1 MNRWLREFGPA
12 GLLKLAIILVVLGRT
27 ALVLLTPRDDQTI
40 DLSLYQE
47 VGELLVNGI
56 DPYDFSAQAPL
67 REKLRLN
74 GYGADPYVKQTRE
87 GYDYYVSGNL
97 PASTA
102 LYGLLEIASGGNPKI
117 WRIGFVLGDVSI
129 VLAAFFFLRRAG
141 VELQTPV
148 QKLAFLAGAVVY
160 PSLIQWG
167 TLWPADK
174 QFQTALMMLLAGLLI
189 SQPKSPIGASV
200 AIGIVGSLSILFKAL
215 GLFLLPLACW
225 YFYRRPRREFATAV
239 LAGLVTALPF
249 MALFNLSFIQLM
261 INRVMAG
268 SAAAAAAD
276 HGSPWILF
284 PDFFMSSVRP
294 LLCVALVAAIAAYRW
309 KGKIDLLNC
318 MAALTLVFI
327 CLWTNS
333 GSMDRLNIAM
343 MFALLC
349 TATISVQYWQT
360 LTLFN
365 YVIQFPVYA
374 YCGLQH
380 FRRWPA
386 QDLQWFDAA
395 VTVIFLVSYFCILFI
410 QPRLHGW
417 RPSSAQTSEA

>member
-1 MNRWLREFGPA
+1 MKRWLREPGPA

-27 ALVLLTPRDDQTI
+27 ALVLLTPRSDQTI
-40 DLSLYQE
+40 DLSIYQE

-74 GYGADPYVKQTRE
+74 GYGAHPYVKQTRE

-102 LYGLLEIASGGNPKI
+102 LYGLLEIASGENPKI
-117 WRIGFVLGDVSI
+117 WRIGFVLGDVAI

-160 PSLIQWG
+160 PSLLQWG

-174 QFQTALMMLLAGLLI
+174 QFQTALMMLLAALLI
-189 SQPKSPIGASV
+189 SQPKSPITASV
-200 AIGIVGSLSILFKAL
+200 AIGVVGSLSILFKAL

-225 YFYRRPRREFATAV
+225 YFYRRPRRELATAV

-249 MALFNLSFIQLM
+249 LALFNLAFIQLM

-268 SAAAAAAD
+268 SVAASAAD

-294 LLCVALVAAIAAYRW
+294 LVCVALVAAIATYRW

-318 MAALTLVFI
+318 MAALMLVFI
-327 CLWTNS
+327 CLWTNG
-333 GSMDRLNIAM
+333 GSMDRMNIAM

-386 QDLQWFDAA
+386 QGLEWFDAV

-417 RPSSAQTSEA
+417 RRSSARTSMA

>member
-1 MNRWLREFGPA
+1 MKRWLRELRPA

-27 ALVLLTPRDDQTI
+27 ALVLLTPRYDQTT
-40 DLSLYQE
+40 DLSIYQE

-74 GYGADPYVKQTRE
+74 DYGADSYVKKTRE
-87 GYDYYVSGNL
+87 GYNYYVSGNL

-117 WRIGFVLGDVSI
+117 WRIGFVLGDLSI

-141 VELQTPV
+141 VELLAPI

-160 PSLIQWG
+160 PSLVEWG

-189 SQPKSPIGASV
+189 SQPKSPIRASV
-200 AIGIVGSLSILFKAL
+200 AIGIAGSLSILFKAL
-215 GLFLLPLACW
+215 GVFLLPLAFW
-225 YFYRRPRREFATAV
+225 YFYKRPRREFATAV
-239 LAGLVTALPF
+239 LAALATAVPF
-249 MALFNLSFIQLM
+249 MALFNIAFIQLM
-261 INRVMAG
+261 INRVLAG
-268 SAAAAAAD
+268 SAATTAAA
-276 HGSPWILF
+276 HSSPWIFF
-284 PDFFMSSVRP
+284 PDSFMSSVRP
-294 LLCVALVAAIAAYRW
+294 LVCVALVAAIAIYRW

-318 MAALTLVFI
+318 MAALTVVFI
-327 CLWTNS
+327 CLWTNG

-365 YVIQFPVYA
+365 YAIQFPVYA

-395 VTVIFLVSYFCILFI
+395 ATVIFLASYFCILFF

-417 RPSSAQTSEA
+417 RRSPAQTSVA